1 MQPSP
6 PRGRPTDQG
15 RGRVKAEDDAEDVR
29 RVLEGD
35 LSAFEA
41 IVRRWQ
47 RPLVNLAYRFCRD
60 PGRAEEMAQDVFMK
74 VYRALGTFRAGST
87 FSTWMFAIAANTYR
101 SHLRRLSPPMISL
114 DGIAEMV
121 APGSGHDLLEDDDRR
136 ELVRRAV
143 SSLPARYRDAL
154 VLFYFMEMDIDASA
168 EALGLPTGTL
178 KARLHRGRGMLRRKL
193 SSIFSPRPQPEGG

>member
-1 MQPSP
+1 
-6 PRGRPTDQG
+6 
-15 RGRVKAEDDAEDVR
+15 VKAEDDAEDVR

-74 VYRALGTFRAGST
+74 VYRALASYRAGSA

-101 SHLRRLSPPMISL
+101 SHMRRHSPPMVSL
-114 DGIAEMV
+114 DGIAEMT

-136 ELVRRAV
+136 DLVRRAV

-154 VLFYFMEMDIDASA
+154 TLFYFMEMDVDAA
-168 EALGLPTGTL
+168 AGALGLPPGTL
-178 KARLHRGRGMLRRKL
+178 KARLHRGRGMLKNKL
-193 SSIFSPRPQPEGG
+193 SGILSPQPQPEGG